1 MPQDEFRWQNLPGWL
16 LRALCDHWGERADD
30 PVATLTDWYGD
41 QPGDRFVQESWPVL
55 RESWLARAARAR
67 VSVIEQLWDL
77 GVGSAG
83 RFPEEPA
90 AQMSFLRSCNNARRL
105 REVVLEELIRA
116 GGVDPTSGASQT
128 EGSSTVDPNERQD
141 SPRTRQD
148 RGEGQAQLPRVL
160 SPSELSL
167 PQLESRL
174 WGAAN
179 ALRGPV
185 DPADFKTY
193 VFPTLF
199 WKWISD
205 TWDSEHAK
213 AVEEFGPDVSAEVE
227 ADYHRFALP
236 EGTHW
241 REVTTRTAN
250 LGSGI
255 GKALGRIEQANPSR
269 LAGIFG
275 DAAWGNKER
284 LPEASL
290 VALVNAFNGLQLHP
304 DRVSHDML
312 GQAYEYLLK
321 NFADESGKKAGEFFT
336 PRKWSG

>member
-1 MPQDEFRWQNLPGWL
+1 M
-16 LRALCDHWGERADD
+16 
-30 PVATLTDWYGD
+30 
-41 QPGDRFVQESWPVL
+41 S
-55 RESWLARAARAR
+55 R
-67 VSVIEQLWDL
+67 VW
-77 GVGSAG
+77 
-83 RFPEEPA
+83 
-90 AQMSFLRSCNNARRL
+90 
-105 REVVLEELIRA
+105 
-116 GGVDPTSGASQT
+116 
-128 EGSSTVDPNERQD
+128 
-141 SPRTRQD
+141 
-148 RGEGQAQLPRVL
+148 

-193 VFPTLF
+193 VFPMLF

-213 AVEEFGPDVSAEVE
+213 AVEEFGADVPAEVE

-255 GKALGRIEQANPSR
+255 GKALGRIEQANPNR

-275 DAAWGNKER
+275 DAA
-284 LPEASL
+284 
-290 VALVNAFNGLQLHP
+290 
-304 DRVSHDML
+304 
-312 GQAYEYLLK
+312 
-321 NFADESGKKAGEFFT
+321 
-336 PRKWSG
+336 